1 MTMSHAPAVQQQ
13 CRLCLHYNETADD
26 SELLTDIFT
35 PDELSETPMIDK
47 IRDCLGIFIAPSD
60 SAVRFVC
67 CNCARTVE
75 LIDEFRILCHQ
86 TAEVYDALRIKRST
100 ADADSWQQYCTA
112 VSTLRTF
119 VRQLQGAVN
128 DALCKTKA
136 EEDDVEELEAEN
148 MNKNERVTEEELERA
163 HLLSSGSE
171 PMIDFVVVKVEALE
185 PIEPVADIVN
195 ESNDN
200 DRLTIALKIGI
211 AQEVKQRPELWD
223 ISFTS
228 SAQTINESWT
238 ELACKLGLDIATLK
252 RHWRRIRD
260 GYRELQ
266 RRESLGDSLF
276 LEDPTTAQL
285 FSLCKHMFDSAPKQT
300 VPRREQ
306 SKLEESANEAAS
318 AGEYQKMA
326 HLRVIY
332 KHPVLWNVKHI
343 DYHSREARENAWD
356 LIGEE
361 LNISA
366 KDAKRSWR
374 NMRGKYRLRVRR
386 LAGSKISKE
395 DFLINQPLY
404 KILDEMLSCVPARG
418 SPKEP
423 KVDASHSEQDAV
435 TGVSYKVFEN
445 DKRLQFAQIC
455 YGHEILWNNQ
465 HPDYNVGAKKDKV
478 WDEIAVQMEVT
489 RAETRYQWSRLRG
502 VYRRRRLRLLD
513 GTIAMDDPIL
523 NDPLYKLLDDM
534 LGESMQIGKKSGVLM
549 SAQQHASGPSHSE
562 PDAATGVSYKVFEND
577 KRLQLAQI
585 CYEHEIL
592 WNNQHPDYN
601 VGAKNDKVWDE
612 IALQMEVTRAEARYQ
627 WSRLRGVYRGRRLRL
642 LDGTI
647 AMDDPMLND
656 PLYKL
661 LEDMLGESMQIGK
674 NSGAL
679 LSAQQHSGGPFQSIE
694 QQIELLEEIAKH
706 EILWNPNHPDHFR
719 TEMRTAAWKKVAA
732 KFNVNPL
739 AVKTEWKRLKDVHV
753 SREDQAQD
761 ADTKRLLVLLQRLLP
776 PAEKP
781 SVTVERRPDESKR
794 RKPRVGA
801 ESKRRFHGKKTYDS
815 VGCVKIDRNGTMRHH
830 KICEL
835 CGKPVERSMFE
846 YHMNQHN
853 GVRPY
858 ACSFEGCDKRYSNK
872 ITRDR
877 HEVILHG
884 DDGFKFDCDQCGAK
898 FKQRA
903 KFELHYAVKHKSEEV
918 PCNICGKLLKHRHLL
933 RKHIELHTSSFTCK
947 VCGKALQK
955 KWSLKVHMRVHTQEK
970 PYPCEL
976 CELRFML
983 KVQMKTHLLKVHGVL
998 LEDIEA
1004 AKANLAGTV

>member
-35 PDELSETPMIDK
+35 PDEFSETSMIDK

-60 SAVRFVC
+60 NAVRFVC

-86 TAEVYDALRIKRST
+86 TAEVYDSLRIKRST
-100 ADADSWQQYCTA
+100 ADADSRQQYCTA

-136 EEDDVEELEAEN
+136 EEDDVEELKAEN
-148 MNKNERVTEEELERA
+148 IKNETATEEELERG
-163 HLLSSGSE
+163 HLLSGGSE
-171 PMIDFVVVKVEALE
+171 PIIDFVVVKVEALE
-185 PIEPVADIVN
+185 PIEPVTDIVN

-238 ELACKLGLDIATLK
+238 ELACKLGLDIATLR

-276 LEDPTTAQL
+276 LEDSTTAQL

-300 VPRREQ
+300 VQRREQ

-318 AGEYQKMA
+318 AGEHQKMA

-361 LNISA
+361 LNVSA

-374 NMRGKYRLRVRR
+374 NMRDMYRLRARR
-386 LAGSKISKE
+386 LAGGKISKE

-423 KVDASHSEQDAV
+423 KLDASHSEQEAA

-478 WDEIAVQMEVT
+478 WDEIA
-489 RAETRYQWSRLRG
+489 
-502 VYRRRRLRLLD
+502 
-513 GTIAMDDPIL
+513 
-523 NDPLYKLLDDM
+523 
-534 LGESMQIGKKSGVLM
+534 
-549 SAQQHASGPSHSE
+549 
-562 PDAATGVSYKVFEND
+562 
-577 KRLQLAQI
+577 
-585 CYEHEIL
+585 
-592 WNNQHPDYN
+592 
-601 VGAKNDKVWDE
+601 
-612 IALQMEVTRAEARYQ
+612 LQMEVTRAEARYQ

-642 LDGTI
+642 LDGSI
-647 AMDDPMLND
+647 AIDDPILND

-674 NSGAL
+674 KSGVL
-679 LSAQQHSGGPFQSIE
+679 MSAQQHASGPFQSIE
-694 QQIELLEEIAKH
+694 QQTELLEEIAKY
-706 EILWNPNHPDHFR
+706 ELLWSPNHSDHFR
-719 TEMRTAAWKKVAA
+719 AEMRTAAWKKVAA
-732 KFNVNPL
+732 KFEVNPL

-761 ADTKRLLVLLQRLLP
+761 TDTKRLLVLLQRLLP

-781 SVTVERRPDESKR
+781 SVTVEQRPDESKR

-801 ESKRRFHGKKTYDS
+801 ESKRRFRGKKTYDS
-815 VGCVKIDRNGTMRHH
+815 VGCVKMDRNGTMRHH

-877 HEVILHG
+877 HEVMLHG

-903 KFELHYAVKHKSEEV
+903 KFEFHYAVKHKSEDV

-947 VCGKALQK
+947 VCGKVLQK
-955 KWSLKVHMRVHTQEK
+955 KWSLNVHMRVHTQEK

-1004 AKANLAGTV
+1004 AKANLAGPA